1 MSLYECMQTFSIHRK
16 KVAKVVTKKVN
27 AFCTQRLSVWI
38 KKIRQHNVEQKNHEN
53 CDNFYGKKGWLRW
66 KMQLIDRHTEKQ
78 TNDYYLSSTPCSY
91 GSHCS
96 TKQLNRIASSATS
109 FGTCSHI
116 IACVLGSCQRV
127 WGTARAPPQVP
138 ARPQRLLL
146 QRQVFQGRDSQ
157 HPQSNQKL
165 TEI

>member
-1 MSLYECMQTFSIHRK
+1 MKTAIAFMVRK
-16 KVAKVVTKKVN
+16 GGYA
-27 AFCTQRLSVWI
+27 
-38 KKIRQHNVEQKNHEN
+38 E
-53 CDNFYGKKGWLRW
+53 

-78 TNDYYLSSTPCSY
+78 TNDYYLSSTPSSY

-96 TKQLNRIASSATS
+96 TKQLNRIASGS
-109 FGTCSHI
+109 CSYI

-157 HPQSNQKL
+157 HPQSIHKL

>member
-1 MSLYECMQTFSIHRK
+1 MH
-16 KVAKVVTKKVN
+16 
-27 AFCTQRLSVWI
+27 
-38 KKIRQHNVEQKNHEN
+38 
-53 CDNFYGKKGWLRW
+53 
-66 KMQLIDRHTEKQ
+66 LIDRHTEKQ
-78 TNDYYLSSTPCSY
+78 TNDYYLSSTPSSY

-116 IACVLGSCQRV
+116 IACVLGSCQCV
-127 WGTARAPPQVP
+127 WGTGTAPPQVP

-165 TEI
+165 TKIQLLQLRVESSLMITQDCQQPTAEQEESVENLEQCLAKCQVS

>member
-1 MSLYECMQTFSIHRK
+1 MKTVITFMVRK
-16 KVAKVVTKKVN
+16 GGYA
-27 AFCTQRLSVWI
+27 
-38 KKIRQHNVEQKNHEN
+38 E
-53 CDNFYGKKGWLRW
+53 

-157 HPQSNQKL
+157 HPQSNHKL